1 MEESRQVEGH
11 EMLYFSVNLANV
23 KLCCAVSLK
32 QPDKN
37 SKKQSFFHLQGLFL
51 ATRESCS
58 FRVILSTSQHDRR
71 MGAFAAWR
79 TEIRIPWSILARMPR

>member
-51 ATRESCS
+51 ATRE
-58 FRVILSTSQHDRR
+58 
-71 MGAFAAWR
+71 
-79 TEIRIPWSILARMPR
+79 